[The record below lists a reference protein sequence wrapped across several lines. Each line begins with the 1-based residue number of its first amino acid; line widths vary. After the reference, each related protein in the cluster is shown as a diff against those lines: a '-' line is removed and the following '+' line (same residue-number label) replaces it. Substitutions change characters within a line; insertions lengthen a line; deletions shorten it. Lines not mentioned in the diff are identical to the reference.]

1 MTNTLHTGH
10 DAEMAAQAA
19 YDAEPY
25 NPTAD
30 LKGVLS
36 DMLANMAADEN
47 GTGFSALFGL
57 STSPTTEQ
65 RLESLERHI
74 ARIRRNMGA

>member
-10 DAEMAAQAA
+10 EAEMAAQAA

-47 GTGFSALFGL
+47 GTGFSALFGFDK
-57 STSPTTEQ
+57 PTTEQ
-65 RLESLERHI
+65 HLESLERHI